1 MHSQVAKENIKEVLN
16 QMRTNYGPDHKIWED
31 IVALIDNEEWKS
43 RERVRAVLMFDSL
56 KKADEEYFFSALK
69 KTVLEAQEIYGLVLD
84 KVPARDYIH
93 IEDPSNDSEIIST
106 VQDDDVGEA
115 INPEEI
121 DVAINAE

>member
-1 MHSQVAKENIKEVLN
+1 
-16 QMRTNYGPDHKIWED
+16 MRTNYGPDHKIWED

-43 RERVRAVLMFDSL
+43 RERVRAVLMFDGL
-56 KKADEEYFFSALK
+56 KKADEEYFFSTLK

-93 IEDPSNDSEIIST
+93 IEDPNDDSEIIST